1 MIEKINDFFNSK
13 VVESEWSNEYTI
25 KIQSTV
31 KPKEKLSYNEIAEH
45 IHKQFKLDL

>member
-13 VVESEWSNEYTI
+13 VVETDWSNEYTI

-31 KPKEKLSYNEIAEH
+31 KPKEKLSYNEIHQH
-45 IHKQFKLDL
+45 INKQLTK